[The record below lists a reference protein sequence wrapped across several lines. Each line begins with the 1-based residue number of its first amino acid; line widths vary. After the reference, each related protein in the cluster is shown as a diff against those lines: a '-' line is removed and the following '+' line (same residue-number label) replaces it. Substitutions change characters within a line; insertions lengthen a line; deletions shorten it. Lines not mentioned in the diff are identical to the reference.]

1 MADGLLS
8 WSTVQLVNCSTGSLD
23 ALGARF
29 ETFEW
34 GSGKCS
40 TQTSSKTSRDHDDD
54 DDKCWSHVSIGPFGG
69 LLTPVPGWD
78 LQVVVVQLY
87 FLFCRAPRTQGRKKK
102 KKLREKLQLIS
113 QFQRHRGNLLSSSSN
128 NPRKRQPFD
137 MDFDTAAST
146 DSASISGQ
154 EAAAANGV
162 QSELELELES
172 MWGLMMA

>member
-1 MADGLLS
+1 MSQRVIIATQPLIVA
-8 WSTVQLVNCSTGSLD
+8 TPETGAKD
-23 ALGARF
+23 A
-29 ETFEW
+29 
-34 GSGKCS
+34 
-40 TQTSSKTSRDHDDD
+40 
-54 DDKCWSHVSIGPFGG
+54 
-69 LLTPVPGWD
+69 
-78 LQVVVVQLY
+78 
-87 FLFCRAPRTQGRKKK
+87 RTQK

-128 NPRKRQPFD
+128 NPTKRQPFD
-137 MDFDTAAST
+137 LDFDTAASA